1 MRLAI
6 IADVHGNLPALE
18 AVLADV
24 ERRGVDRIVNLGD
37 CASGPLWPRET
48 CERLITTG
56 ITSIRGNHDR
66 WVASLRRD
74 DMGVSDR
81 YAFDELA
88 GCQREWLGQLA
99 PTIEVDTDIIAFHAT
114 PDDDNRYLLEASEG
128 GRLVAAPPETVA
140 KRLGSVSA
148 AVVLCGPVSQR

>member
-1 MRLAI
+1 MRFAI
-6 IADVHGNLPALE
+6 IADLPGDLPALE
-18 AVLADV
+18 AGLADV
-24 ERRGVDRIVNLGD
+24 ERGGVDRIVNLGD

-81 YAFDELA
+81 YAFYELA
-88 GCQREWLGQLA
+88 GCQREWLGALA
-99 PTIEVDTDIIAFHAT
+99 PTSENDTAILPIHPT
-114 PDDDNRYLLEASEG
+114 
-128 GRLVAAPPETVA
+128 
-140 KRLGSVSA
+140 
-148 AVVLCGPVSQR
+148 